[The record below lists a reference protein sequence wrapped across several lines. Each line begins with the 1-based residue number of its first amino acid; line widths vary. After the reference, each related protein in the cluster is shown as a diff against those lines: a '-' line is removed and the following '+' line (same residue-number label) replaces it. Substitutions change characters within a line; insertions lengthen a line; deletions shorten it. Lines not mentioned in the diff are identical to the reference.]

1 MGDGVSREACGTPKV
16 DVGGSAPGLSI
27 APGALVPLAGDMRPR
42 GPDRDQRQRLG
53 WAAHCQ
59 QPMQVIQAWPK
70 RSIPRCCQRTGR
82 GFLERKR
89 TCMVG
94 PQRMFEHI
102 GMWMQ
107 CVVGKSRTSMSQD
120 SGNSNRLTCRRCHL
134 HNVRG
139 SATPLKRVRRLGCAA
154 LSRASCPGRADLA
167 DLGANKGPVVSR
179 EVPLLDLAVARG

>member
-1 MGDGVSREACGTPKV
+1 MFFRAGVGVGVSRGACGNAGCQSRP
-16 DVGGSAPGLSI
+16 S
-27 APGALVPLAGDMRPR
+27 ALVPLAGNRRPR
-42 GPDRDQRQRLG
+42 GPDWDQRQRLG

-120 SGNSNRLTCRRCHL
+120 SGNSNRLTCRRYHL

-139 SATPLKRVRRLGCAA
+139 SATPPQMGPTPRMRRV
-154 LSRASCPGRADLA
+154 
-167 DLGANKGPVVSR
+167 
-179 EVPLLDLAVARG
+179 VARFMPWSAGPR